1 MVVVIYDVPAD
12 DDGAAPVTD
21 EFRRPSS
28 MKSTA
33 WIPAAAVVLVALC
46 APQPGLCDLTG
57 SPPTIWVDRNWVID
71 STAPIGTVVARVRV
85 SDVGNET
92 VLVYGLEHSTGFN
105 IVQENED
112 PLPFTIDENG
122 RVTTNASLTNK
133 EGKNI
138 YLYVTINDGHLT
150 SKTQVWA
157 KVEGPG
163 GSGRNKPGGG
173 GLPTNFLSSQFRPPP
188 PPSIPINGAGGSFPG
203 VVYTPPNKLPPP
215 GPARTTPPRPTIKVP
230 MMKPTTPT
238 VVATQKTVA
247 ADIPVA
253 EASTSPTAVGITV
266 TSTVVTDAAVN
277 AVNVSAIT
285 EAESSTDT
293 AAAATTARPGETR
306 NVTETALTPPTVTT
320 QQPVQ
325 NNLVLALVPIVIA
338 TVFLTTAGV
347 LACLFRKR
355 LFSSKVKSKKVN
367 SIGKKK
373 SSRSDDPMV
382 MHHWSGP
389 RAFTRYESWGSD
401 PLTNG
406 QYIGGKESAIKEV
419 DPWEIPRHH
428 VRVCSILGEGSF
440 GQVWKCE
447 AYNVM
452 GFKGNM
458 VVAVKTLK
466 DNAGERERLDLVQE
480 LQVMKSLEPHPHVV
494 KLLGCCS
501 ERDPLFVVMEYAKLG
516 KLQSVLRNS
525 RGVNYYTNTHG
536 PSSLT
541 SHELIMFCYQIAKG
555 MDFLS
560 SKGIIHRDLA
570 ARNIL
575 VTEERACKIS
585 DFGFA
590 RDVASSRVYERK
602 SEGRLP
608 IRWMA
613 PESLFDNMYSAKSDV
628 WSFGVL
634 MWEIVTLGSTPYP
647 GVAAADVMKR
657 IRDGY
662 RLDKPQH
669 CRREVYNIMF
679 YCWDKSPDDR
689 PDFAELMG
697 LLDKL
702 LVDETDYIQLDRF
715 PDNAYYNITTC
726 ISGERL

>member
-1 MVVVIYDVPAD
+1 ML
-12 DDGAAPVTD
+12 
-21 EFRRPSS
+21 
-28 MKSTA
+28 
-33 WIPAAAVVLVALC
+33 VVLY
-46 APQPGLCDLTG
+46 APQPGFGDLTR
-57 SPPTIWVDRNWVID
+57 SPPNIRVDRNWVVE
-71 STAPIGTVVARVRV
+71 STAPVGTVVARVHV
-85 SDVGNET
+85 STDPGGEP
-92 VLVYGLEHSTGFN
+92 LVYGLEHSSGFN
-105 IVQENED
+105 MNQENEE
-112 PLPFTIDENG
+112 PMPFTIDENG
-122 RVTTNASLTNK
+122 RVTTNTSLADK

-163 GSGRNKPGGG
+163 GNGRKPTGF
-173 GLPTNFLSSQFRPPP
+173 LPPQFRPPP
-188 PPSIPINGAGGSFPG
+188 PPSIPINGIGGGFPG
-203 VVYTPPNKLPPP
+203 GVVFAPPNKPPP
-215 GPARTTPPRPTIKVP
+215 PTPARTAPPPRPSATKVP
-230 MMKPTTPT
+230 TARPTAAPT
-238 VVATQKTVA
+238 VAVTQKATTA
-247 ADIPVA
+247 AAAVPVA
-253 EASTSPTAVGITV
+253 EASTSPTAAGSAATV
-266 TSTVVTDAAVN
+266 TED
-277 AVNVSAIT
+277 
-285 EAESSTDT
+285 
-293 AAAATTARPGETR
+293 AAATVTEDAAAVATATRSNDTR

-325 NNLVLALVPIVIA
+325 NNLVLALVPLAVA
-338 TVFLTTAGV
+338 TVFLTAAGV

-355 LFSSKVKSKKVN
+355 LFSAKVKSKKVN
-367 SIGKKK
+367 SIGKLK

-389 RAFTRYESWGSD
+389 RAFTRYESWGAD
-401 PLTNG
+401 PATAHG
-406 QYIGGKESAIKEV
+406 QYAGGKESAIKET

-575 VTEERACKIS
+575 VTEERVCKIS

-647 GVAAADVMKR
+647 GMAAADVMKR

-679 YCWDKSPDDR
+679 YCWDKSPDGR
-689 PDFAELMG
+689 PDFSELLD

>member
-1 MVVVIYDVPAD
+1 MRNTVV
-12 DDGAAPVTD
+12 
-21 EFRRPSS
+21 
-28 MKSTA
+28 TA
-33 WIPAAAVVLVALC
+33 TTVKWIPAIIIFSVVVFSKTC
-46 APQPGLCDLTG
+46 LCDLSSG
-57 SPPTIWVDRNWVID
+57 SPPIIWVDRNWVVD

-85 SDVGNET
+85 SDSGSET
-92 VLVYGLEHSTGFN
+92 LQFGLEHSTGFN
-105 IVQENED
+105 IIQENEE
-112 PLPFTIDENG
+112 PLPFVIDNNG
-122 RVTTNASLTNK
+122 KVTTNTSLTNK

-138 YLYVTINDGHLT
+138 YLFVTVNNGALT

-157 KVEGPG
+157 KIEGPG
-163 GSGRNKPGGG
+163 SGGKKNNNQ
-173 GLPTNFLSSQFRPPP
+173 PTNFLSSQFRPPP
-188 PPSIPINGAGGSFPG
+188 PINGGFP
-203 VVYTPPNKLPPP
+203 VNIPSQNKPPP
-215 GPARTTPPRPTIKVP
+215 PSPSRTTPPRLTAITSSTTKVP
-230 MMKPTTPT
+230 TTQKTSVATQTSVSTQTSISDETTPT
-238 VVATQKTVA
+238 LV
-247 ADIPVA
+247 
-253 EASTSPTAVGITV
+253 IT
-266 TSTVVTDAAVN
+266 TTPSISSIDQQSKDTLKKLTDAV
-277 AVNVSAIT
+277 
-285 EAESSTDT
+285 
-293 AAAATTARPGETR
+293 
-306 NVTETALTPPTVTT
+306 LTPPTVTT
-320 QQPVQ
+320 QEPVQ
-325 NNLVLALVPIVIA
+325 SNFILALVPIVVA
-338 TVFLTTAGV
+338 TIFLTAAGV
-347 LACLFRKR
+347 VACMFRKR
-355 LFSSKVKSKKVN
+355 LFTTKVKTKKAN
-367 SIGKKK
+367 SIAKIN

-382 MHHWSGP
+382 LHHWSGP

-401 PLTNG
+401 PGHG
-406 QYIGGKESAIKEV
+406 QYNKDTGLKDGVSD

-428 VRVCSILGEGSF
+428 IKVCSILGEGSF

-447 AYNVM
+447 AYNIN
-452 GFKGNM
+452 GCKSNTI
-458 VVAVKTLK
+458 VAVKTLK

-501 ERDPLFVVMEYAKLG
+501 EREPLFVIMEYAKLG

-525 RGVNYYTNTHG
+525 RGVTYYTNTHG
-536 PSSLT
+536 SSILT

-575 VTEERACKIS
+575 VTEDRTCKIS

-647 GVAAADVMKR
+647 GMAAADVMKR

-662 RLDKPQH
+662 RLEKPQH

-679 YCWDKSPDDR
+679 YCWDKCADER
-689 PDFAELMG
+689 PDFHELLD

-702 LVDETDYIQLDRF
+702 LITETDYIQLDRF

>member
-1 MVVVIYDVPAD
+1 
-12 DDGAAPVTD
+12 
-21 EFRRPSS
+21 
-28 MKSTA
+28 MKSIS
-33 WIPAAAVVLVALC
+33 WIAASAVIVLVALC
-46 APQPGLCDLTG
+46 TPQSGLCDLTG
-57 SPPTIWVDRNWVID
+57 SPPIIGVDRNWVVD

-92 VLVYGLEHSTGFN
+92 DLVYGLEHSTGFN

-112 PLPFTIDENG
+112 PLPFTIDDNG
-122 RVTTNASLTNK
+122 RVTTNTSLTNK

-138 YLYVTINDGHLT
+138 YLYVTVNDGHLT

-163 GSGRNKPGGG
+163 GGGSRNKLSGG
-173 GLPTNFLSSQFRPPP
+173 GLPTNFISSPFRPPP
-188 PPSIPINGAGGSFPG
+188 PPSIPINGGFQG
-203 VVYTPPNKLPPP
+203 VVLTPPNKLPPP
-215 GPARTTPPRPTIKVP
+215 GPFRTTPPRPQNKVP
-230 MMKPTTPT
+230 TVKPPTTSTAIATPKT
-238 VVATQKTVA
+238 VVVDT
-247 ADIPVA
+247 PVA
-253 EASTSPTAVGITV
+253 EASTSPTAAGSTV
-266 TSTVVTDAAVN
+266 ASTVVTGADVN
-277 AVNVSAIT
+277 LIINSIT
-285 EAESSTDT
+285 TESGSSTNT
-293 AAAATTARPGETR
+293 TVAATTTRPGETR

-325 NNLVLALVPIVIA
+325 NNLMLALVPIVIA
-338 TVFLTTAGV
+338 TVFLTTAGI

-373 SSRSDDPMV
+373 SFRSDDPMV

-401 PLTNG
+401 PSTHG
-406 QYIGGKESAIKEV
+406 QYTGGKESAIKEV

-525 RGVNYYTNTHG
+525 RGINYYTNTHG

-575 VTEERACKIS
+575 VTEDRACKIS

-613 PESLFDNMYSAKSDV
+613 PESLFDNLYSAKSDV

>member
-1 MVVVIYDVPAD
+1 MRT
-12 DDGAAPVTD
+12 AAAATIAVKWIPVT
-21 EFRRPSS
+21 
-28 MKSTA
+28 
-33 WIPAAAVVLVALC
+33 IVAAAVFFAG
-46 APQPGLCDLTG
+46 PGLGDLIGG
-57 SPPTIWVDRNWVID
+57 SPPTIWVDRNWVVD
-71 STAPIGTVVARVRV
+71 STAPVGTVVARVRV

-92 VLVYGLEHSTGFN
+92 LQYGLEHSTGFN
-105 IVQENED
+105 IIQESEE
-112 PLPFTIDENG
+112 PLPFAIDSNG
-122 RVTTNASLTNK
+122 RVTTNTSLTTK

-157 KVEGPG
+157 KIEGPG
-163 GSGRNKPGGG
+163 GGGG
-173 GLPTNFLSSQFRPPP
+173 KKPNNHPTNFLSSQFRPPP
-188 PPSIPINGAGGSFPG
+188 PINGGFP
-203 VVYTPPNKLPPP
+203 VVFPPQNKPPAP
-215 GPARTTPPRPTIKVP
+215 SRTTPARPTVATSPIPKVP
-230 MMKPTTPT
+230 TLPKAAVPTQTSVSTQTSISIEPTTPPLFDSSTQAILPIVKQSNDTAKNVSET
-238 VVATQKTVA
+238 VV
-247 ADIPVA
+247 
-253 EASTSPTAVGITV
+253 S
-266 TSTVVTDAAVN
+266 
-277 AVNVSAIT
+277 
-285 EAESSTDT
+285 
-293 AAAATTARPGETR
+293 
-306 NVTETALTPPTVTT
+306 PPTVTT
-320 QQPVQ
+320 QEPVQ
-325 NNLVLALVPIVIA
+325 NHLVLALVPIVVAAI
-338 TVFLTTAGV
+338 FLTAAGV
-347 LACLFRKR
+347 VACMFRKR
-355 LFSSKVKSKKVN
+355 LFTTKVKSKKVN
-367 SIGKKK
+367 SIGKMN
-373 SSRSDDPMV
+373 SSRTDDPMV

-401 PLTNG
+401 PGRG
-406 QYIGGKESAIKEV
+406 QYSGKESTLKDTIAV

-428 VRVCSILGEGSF
+428 IRVCSILGEGSF

-447 AYNVM
+447 AYNIV

-458 VVAVKTLK
+458 TVAVKTLK

-480 LQVMKSLEPHPHVV
+480 LQVMKSLEPNPHVV
-494 KLLGCCS
+494 KLLGCCT

-525 RGVNYYTNTHG
+525 RGVTYYTNTHG
-536 PSSLT
+536 SSSLT

-575 VTEERACKIS
+575 VTDDRLCKIS

-647 GVAAADVMKR
+647 GMAAADVMKR

-662 RLDKPQH
+662 RLEKPQH

-679 YCWDKSPDDR
+679 YCWDKCADER
-689 PDFAELMG
+689 PDFRELLD

-702 LVDETDYIQLDRF
+702 LVTETDYIQLDRF

>member
-1 MVVVIYDVPAD
+1 
-12 DDGAAPVTD
+12 
-21 EFRRPSS
+21 
-28 MKSTA
+28 MKSTS
-33 WIPAAAVVLVALC
+33 WIPAAAVIVLIALC
-46 APQPGLCDLTG
+46 APQPGLGDLTG
-57 SPPTIWVDRNWVID
+57 SPPTIWVDRNWVVD
-71 STAPIGTVVARVRV
+71 STAPVGTVVARVRV

-122 RVTTNASLTNK
+122 RVTTNTSLTNK

-163 GSGRNKPGGG
+163 GGDNRNKLNGG
-173 GLPTNFLSSQFRPPP
+173 GLPPNFFSSQFRPPP
-188 PPSIPINGAGGSFPG
+188 PPSIPINGAGGNFQG
-203 VVYTPPNKLPPP
+203 VVFTPPNKLPPP
-215 GPARTTPPRPTIKVP
+215 GPARTTPPRPPNKVP
-230 MMKPTTPT
+230 TVKPTTTT
-238 VVATQKTVA
+238 VIATQKTVA
-247 ADIPVA
+247 TDTPIA
-253 EASTSPTAVGITV
+253 EASTSPTTAGSIVS
-266 TSTVVTDAAVN
+266 STVVTDPDGN
-277 AVNVSAIT
+277 HIPFIFTNT
-285 EAESSTDT
+285 EPESSTINT
-293 AAAATTARPGETR
+293 TAATTTLSSETR
-306 NVTETALTPPTVTT
+306 NVTEIALTPPTVTT
-320 QQPVQ
+320 QQPIQ

-373 SSRSDDPMV
+373 SFRSDDPMV

-401 PLTNG
+401 PSTHG
-406 QYIGGKESAIKEV
+406 QYTGGKESAIKEV

-525 RGVNYYTNTHG
+525 RGINYYTNTHG

-575 VTEERACKIS
+575 VTEDRACKIS

-613 PESLFDNMYSAKSDV
+613 PESLFDNLYSAKSDV

-679 YCWDKSPDDR
+679 YCWDKCPDDR